1 MWGYD
6 DQKENL
12 TYSDW
17 HSVIVPEDKELAFQ
31 KIEESKINHNV
42 YEVDY
47 RIARANDGEI
57 VWIKSTGHYHYDE
70 FGIAHTLTGVSIDIS
85 KQRRSTK
92 NYLKQ

>member
-1 MWGYD
+1 
-6 DQKENL
+6 
-12 TYSDW
+12 
-17 HSVIVPEDKELAFQ
+17 VIVPEDKELAFQ
-31 KIEESKINHNV
+31 KIEESRLNHNV

-85 KQRRSTK
+85 KQRRSK